1 MNETPGINLFDGV
14 NPTITSPYSPFS
26 LPFYQTRETLID
38 IEVYQKFISN
48 ATKQF
53 RRTKVYTHYKG
64 FLMQLGMDRCQL
76 HYNITSEMA
85 ELEMHHNM
93 ITIYDIAIIIT
104 EHILNTKGYITTFDL
119 VHLLREVHTKHKVQL
134 VMLSLTTHQALHN
147 TDEVFIHPD
156 MCVGKWWEF
165 LEEYKTGITPDI
177 GRKIITALNKAID
190 LGASTDGELSK
201 IRDRIKDWSGYNEC
215 NECKCLPNDSMYY

>member
-104 EHILNTKGYITTFDL
+104 
-119 VHLLREVHTKHKVQL
+119 
-134 VMLSLTTHQALHN
+134 
-147 TDEVFIHPD
+147 
-156 MCVGKWWEF
+156 
-165 LEEYKTGITPDI
+165 
-177 GRKIITALNKAID
+177 
-190 LGASTDGELSK
+190 
-201 IRDRIKDWSGYNEC
+201 
-215 NECKCLPNDSMYY
+215 